1 MEKMSI
7 SDDRA
12 LMQMNTIGINLY
24 LKMQKNTFFYFS
36 GFFSEIGCDKLG
48 KLIIVLFPFNDKK
61 KGKSET
67 KEFAKD
73 VLTVEEK

>member
-1 MEKMSI
+1 MMQIGLSKWEK
-7 SDDRA
+7 
-12 LMQMNTIGINLY
+12 
-24 LKMQKNTFFYFS
+24 KCFFYFLQN
-36 GFFSEIGCDKLG
+36 FKKIGCDKLG

-67 KEFAKD
+67 EEFAKD